1 MNPFSRRSLLRLG
14 GASGA
19 AAVVAATPLT
29 PSHAAW
35 TPVVAWLDQS
45 VVVAG
50 ESLVLHV
57 EESLRA
63 DSTTVVLD
71 TSGLVWNRSAIGT
84 GSGVW
89 TAQPTTLG
97 HGMILVVTVR
107 EDGDFLRTDLTYD
120 VVSSLVGGS
129 GPLIGMSA
137 PADVWARRVAEVGA
151 GLTARRIFADL
162 GGGAGSQL
170 QLVEAA
176 HEAGLMP
183 VVSYKVG
190 GDIAGAS
197 SGALDRVA
205 AQAAALLAAFDR
217 PTAVTVWHEPYG
229 DMTGAQY
236 AALTRRLLPAF
247 RRDELRVGPILNG
260 WLLDNQLDT
269 FGSYCPDDL
278 FELWDWFGIDTYH
291 SGTPT
296 SPGERT
302 PAERIRALPGYL
314 QSRGFDLPM
323 GIGEYNGFTADV
335 VAEAGEA
342 ILSTPNMWFGCMW
355 NSTEGQGLALS
366 DDRLAAFRA
375 TLADPRAAELVLP

>member
-29 PSHAAW
+29 PSHAALA
-35 TPVVAWLDQS
+35 PVVAWLDQS

-97 HGMILVVTVR
+97 HGMILVVTIR

-120 VVSSLVGGS
+120 VVSSLIGGS

-151 GLTARRIFADL
+151 GLAARRIFADL

-236 AALTRRLLPAF
+236 AALTRRLLPVF

-314 QSRGFDLPM
+314 ESRGFDLPM

-335 VAEAGEA
+335 IAEAGEA